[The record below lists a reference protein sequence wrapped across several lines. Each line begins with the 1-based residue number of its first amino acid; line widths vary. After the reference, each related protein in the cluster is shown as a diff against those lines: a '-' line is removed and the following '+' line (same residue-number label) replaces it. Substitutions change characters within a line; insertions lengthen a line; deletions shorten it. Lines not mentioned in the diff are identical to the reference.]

1 MRPTLRPPI
10 ICLVT
15 DRRRMPGQSLDTLI
29 ALARS
34 AAEAGVHLISIREPD
49 LETDRLFDLT
59 RRLLAAITGTGTAVI
74 VNERIDVAIAARA
87 HGVHLR
93 ADSVGAR
100 RVRAIAPAGFLV
112 GQAVHSAAEAL
123 EAAAADADF
132 VVMGTI
138 YPSRSKSALTA
149 PAGLTGLAEVC
160 RAVRLPV
167 LAIGGVTADR
177 AAEVARAGASGIAA
191 IGLFTDAFAGTG
203 GVDGRARLAR
213 LVQTMTGAFAPS

>member
-1 MRPTLRPPI
+1 MRRTLRSPI

-15 DRRRMPGQSLDTLI
+15 DRRRVRGQNLDTLV
-29 ALARS
+29 ALAQS
-34 AAEAGVHLISIREPD
+34 AAAAGVHLISIREPD
-49 LETDRLFDLT
+49 LETGRLFDLT
-59 RRLLAAITGTGTAVI
+59 RRMLDATAGTGTAVI

-100 RVRAIAPAGFLV
+100 RVRAIAPVGFLV
-112 GQAVHSAAEAL
+112 GQAVHSAAEAVA
-123 EAAAADADF
+123 AAAADADF

-138 YPSRSKSALTA
+138 YPSRSKPGLTA
-149 PAGLTGLAEVC
+149 FAGLTGLAEVC

-177 AAEVARAGASGIAA
+177 AAEVAGAGASGIAA
-191 IGLFTDAFAGTG
+191 IGLFSDAFARTS

-213 LVQTMTGAFAPS
+213 LVQTMTDAFASS